1 MTAEWNARRTC
12 FADSPCMMRGWK
24 LLLHLILGHK
34 PSYSLFSFRNLSRI
48 SQNSISRRSTTNENS
63 GWRQSLGSI
72 PRKSF
77 PFSPSAEICL
87 SDERT
92 AKDAFLCTPFI
103 ENWNFLSVTWERWWA
118 VRKPKA
124 RNFGEKKQWLSQK
137 ISGHKEKRSSRRL
150 MSFDFELFPPP
161 RAPPRSF
168 QTQIM
173 KNSRESGLFLCH
185 LELFTKSNFV
195 GFRRENTEFRLAAS

>member
-1 MTAEWNARRTC
+1 MTAERNARRTC

-34 PSYSLFSFRNLSRI
+34 PSYSLFSFWNLSRI
-48 SQNSISRRSTTNENS
+48 SRNSISRRSTTNENS

-77 PFSPSAEICL
+77 PFSPSAKICL

-124 RNFGEKKQWLSQK
+124 RNFGRKNNDYP
-137 ISGHKEKRSSRRL
+137 KR
-150 MSFDFELFPPP
+150 
-161 RAPPRSF
+161 F
-168 QTQIM
+168 QVTRKRGAQGVLWA
-173 KNSRESGLFLCH
+173 STL
-185 LELFTKSNFV
+185 NF
-195 GFRRENTEFRLAAS
+195 FRLLERPRVRFRLK